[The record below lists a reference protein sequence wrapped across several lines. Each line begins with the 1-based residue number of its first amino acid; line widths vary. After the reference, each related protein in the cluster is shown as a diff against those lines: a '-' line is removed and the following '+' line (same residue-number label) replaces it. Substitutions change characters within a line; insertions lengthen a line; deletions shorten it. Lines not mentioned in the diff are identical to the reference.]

1 MKYYNVKKLFD
12 EDLKV
17 KRVFDV
23 DLKDN
28 IRCLNPV
35 MKYCQG
41 CKYGIINYSDD
52 VENYHDT
59 FGANFE
65 TNCIY
70 GLEKQKPSK
79 EEMAKFDDWCKNIK
93 RV

>member
-1 MKYYNVKKLFD
+1 MKVT
-12 EDLKV
+12 E
-17 KRVFDV
+17 
-23 DLKDN
+23 DN
-28 IRCLNPV
+28 IRCLDPV

-52 VENYHDT
+52 IEYYYDT

-79 EEMAKFDDWCKNIK
+79 EELAKFDDWCKNRKK
-93 RV
+93 RYETI

>member
-1 MKYYNVKKLFD
+1 MKVTEEKYNKRGT
-12 EDLKV
+12 
-17 KRVFDV
+17 RVFDV

-28 IRCLNPV
+28 IRCLDPV

-59 FGANFE
+59 FGVNFE

-79 EEMAKFDDWCKNIK
+79 EEMAKFDDWCKNRK
-93 RV
+93 KV

>member
-1 MKYYNVKKLFD
+1 MNYY
-12 EDLKV
+12 KV
-17 KRVFDV
+17 KEY
-23 DLKDN
+23 LKDN
-28 IRCLNPV
+28 IRCLDPV

-79 EEMAKFDDWCKNIK
+79 EEMAKFDDWCKNRKVYETI
-93 RV
+93 